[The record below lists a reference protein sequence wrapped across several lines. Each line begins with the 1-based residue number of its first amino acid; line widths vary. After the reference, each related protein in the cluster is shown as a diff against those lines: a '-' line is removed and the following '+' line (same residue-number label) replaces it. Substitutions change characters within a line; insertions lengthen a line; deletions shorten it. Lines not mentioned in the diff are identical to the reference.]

1 MIVCYGELVQDV
13 YEIDGEPQGVFPGG
27 SPLNVAMGL
36 KFRGVDVELWGI
48 AGTDQAGNEVVQY
61 LERHGLRTH
70 TIVRLSSAT
79 TRRFKVQVVNGVKM
93 KCYPLNHPSADQ
105 MVAFEDL
112 QPLRLKNVSLLHFTA
127 VSLLSRKSSE
137 TLLKLIGE
145 GKKAGSS
152 ISFDPNIAAKQIRK
166 SAELKERVRQ
176 VAEQADF
183 LKLDEEL
190 ISAVWEKGADFQ
202 LANFSGKVVFISN
215 DNSRGVV
222 RIDNQ
227 RIYFNPAKVKCIDP
241 NGAGDAFLA
250 GVYSQIYPWLPAH
263 PLQIPKEVWRQAV
276 ALGVKMAADV
286 VGKVG
291 GCSAF

>member
-48 AGTDQAGNEVVQY
+48 AGTDQAGNEIVQD
-61 LERHGLRTH
+61 LERRGLRSD
-70 TIVRLSSAT
+70 TIVRLGSAP
-79 TRRFKVQVVNGVKM
+79 TRRFKVQVVDVDKM
-93 KCYPLNHPSADQ
+93 KCSPLNHPSADQ
-105 MVAFEDL
+105 MVAFEEL
-112 QPLRLKNVSLLHFTA
+112 QPLRLKNVRLLHFTA
-127 VSLLSRKSSE
+127 VPLLSPKSSE

-166 SAELKERVRQ
+166 SAELKERVRR
-176 VAEQADF
+176 VAEQADII
-183 LKLDEEL
+183 KLDEEL
-190 ISAVWEKGADFQ
+190 ISAVWGKGTNFQ
-202 LANFSGKVVFISN
+202 LANFSGKVVFITE
-215 DNSRGVV
+215 DKSRGVV
-222 RIDNQ
+222 RINN
-227 RIYFNPAKVKCIDP
+227 RCIYFIPEKVKCIDP

-250 GVYSQIYPWLPAH
+250 GVYSQIYPWLPTH
-263 PLQIPKEVWRQAV
+263 PLQLPGEVWRQAV